1 MTKAGLTQTKQKLE
15 GTRTQVIFLARAT
28 LQKAKPQ
35 TNIYKYCSMFGHKG
49 FLKTGVSAGDREKSV
64 PAVQNGEP

>member
-1 MTKAGLTQTKQKLE
+1 MMTDTAVSKLDKVKLE

-35 TNIYKYCSMFGHKG
+35 TNIYKYC
-49 FLKTGVSAGDREKSV
+49 
-64 PAVQNGEP
+64 

>member
-1 MTKAGLTQTKQKLE
+1 MMTKAGLTQTKQKLE

-35 TNIYKYCSMFGHKG
+35 TNIYKYC
-49 FLKTGVSAGDREKSV
+49 
-64 PAVQNGEP
+64 